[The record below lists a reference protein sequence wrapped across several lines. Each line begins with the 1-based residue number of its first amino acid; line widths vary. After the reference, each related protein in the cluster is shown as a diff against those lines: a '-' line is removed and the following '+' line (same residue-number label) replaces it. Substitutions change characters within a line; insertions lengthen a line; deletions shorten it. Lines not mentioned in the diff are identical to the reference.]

1 MNLADITTKCYILA
15 LIIRDDGERLLLG
28 DGAYEFKD
36 SQQHFIANTYAN
48 DVVELQGTDGQM
60 LAGQVRRTATQTFAG
75 YIGDATF
82 SKQKIEEAR
91 RDFLMFFRKK
101 HYYTAVYVFS
111 DGTAIQRDRGYIV
124 NAPSVPELYQ
134 RFPEWSV
141 GLNFEDPNYY
151 EYAEDDLGQEIAA
164 HKVELELSTAMS
176 GGLIWDGD
184 GAVSDD
190 LSYVGTEIPG
200 EGKNFQLADTGT
212 ATLKSAELLG
222 DAEQTT
228 YSGKNLININA
239 TPTVQ
244 YRATPSVSGQTITIT
259 SGSDATTS
267 RVVLPI
273 TFEANRQMVLSFDA
287 KVIQNDADSSLVSV
301 VCLRTPNTSDTI
313 ENIPINT
320 TVGQTNH
327 YTATISA
334 TTSNN
339 NTRQLW
345 LYTKAT
351 STAGAVKVEYSNIQL
366 EYGGS
371 ETSYEKFVG
380 GVPAPN
386 PEFPQAVNTVTGE
399 QTVKIEGKNLVN
411 QGQYGTGHTQGG
423 ITANFA
429 PEAITMSGTSTSG
442 AWPSFTMYADGS
454 FLQQSWWPTATAIDT
469 SKGAFNDTGDYRF
482 TIWIDGNRG
491 TAAANFRYII
501 GYMDGTVNNT
511 YFPLDDASYSFTVTK
526 PINYISVGVA
536 NNVTV
541 DCSVR
546 IQLEK
551 GASGSSY
558 EPYQGQ
564 TLPVNLGKNLCRS
577 SRLNGTT
584 QILFEIENSLIQ
596 AGTYTLSAVIN
607 ETTQNNTLSI
617 LLADSTA
624 FNVGTMNGS
633 AGETAKG
640 YFTLTSAQAE
650 SIRNSA
656 VAVIRLYKSG
666 ANFTNPTWAQLEKG
680 SKATSFA
687 SYFTP
692 IELAKI
698 GDYQDRIYK
707 ENGKWYIEKNVGKV
721 ELGSQTWES
730 RSWGFY
736 GGNIADALPPANNNS
751 VAQIVASNFVAVTAN
766 NAYGLTGDF
775 THGIALSLD
784 KSLLAR
790 ATDITDLAT
799 FTAKVSGQSLYYALA
814 TPTTTEI
821 TNSELIGQLERLR
834 HAHTYADT
842 TNFSIT
848 ATSPNLPAFLKVI
861 AFGKDA
867 TPQGGYVWEDGGT
880 GGATTITV
888 DGVDNAQPIWTVV
901 GPATNPSLTN
911 ITTGE
916 SIQWTGVV
924 PNGQTLVVN
933 MADMT
938 ASLSDA
944 NVFEFISGS
953 WITLQ
958 AGNNRVSYS
967 ATAATGIATLE
978 WNGVVG

>member
-124 NAPSVPELYQ
+124 NAPSAPELYQ

-176 GGLIWDGD
+176 GGLIWDED

-190 LSYVGTEIPG
+190 LSYIGTEIEG

-212 ATLKSAELLG
+212 ATLKSADLLG
-222 DAEQTT
+222 DATQTT
-228 YSGKNLININA
+228 YSGKNLADLVPSTNGTLANSA
-239 TPTVQ
+239 YLSTAETVYDSTLKKNVVHLVANGAFPTITYALPARLESDKYYSMAVQ
-244 YRATPSVSGQTITIT
+244 YRSLYTGTNPVNYQEMWFAPNWSGNNWDTLGSYTNGKNQSGTTGGKIQQST
-259 SGSDATTS
+259 SWTT
-267 RVVLPI
+267 
-273 TFEANRQMVLSFDA
+273 TT
-287 KVIQNDADSSLVSV
+287 
-301 VCLRTPNTSDTI
+301 LRFHV
-313 ENIPINT
+313 NT
-320 TVGQTNH
+320 TQYSDV
-327 YTATISA
+327 AS
-334 TTSNN
+334 S
-339 NTRQLW
+339 
-345 LYTKAT
+345 YTKICFSMGNGILNGTTAKEVWIADVMLAEITQAQWNAT
-351 STAGAVKVEYSNIQL
+351 NYTDED
-366 EYGGS
+366 
-371 ETSYEKFVG
+371 YEPYVG
-380 GVPAPN
+380 GTASPN
-386 PEFPQAVNTVTGE
+386 PDYPQAVNTVTGE
-399 QTVKIEGKNLVN
+399 QKVKIEGKNLFLTN
-411 QGQYGTGHTQGG
+411 RTQGLPSDTTYTSATKRLFNFDEYVVG
-423 ITANFA
+423 LTMNNYFVPTNITSQSVSDNTISV
-429 PEAITMSGTSTSG
+429 EVSNSGYGLGFPIETKPSTG
-442 AWPSFTMYADGS
+442 YTASFTTNSTATDIIRASFFSADGS
-454 FLQQSWWPTATAIDT
+454 LISW
-469 SKGAFNDTGDYRF
+469 DTGSNTQTEYRF
-482 TIWIDGNRG
+482 TTPADC
-491 TAAANFRYII
+491 A
-501 GYMDGTVNNT
+501 
-511 YFPLDDASYSFTVTK
+511 FTVLVFR
-526 PINYISVGVA
+526 PRA
-536 NNVTV
+536 NILTTYSNIMLV
-541 DCSVR
+541 
-546 IQLEK
+546 E
-551 GASGSSY
+551 GSTAEPF

-564 TLPVNLGKNLCRS
+564 TLPVNLD
-577 SRLNGTT
+577 T
-584 QILFEIENSLIQ
+584 
-596 AGTYTLSAVIN
+596 
-607 ETTQNNTLSI
+607 
-617 LLADSTA
+617 
-624 FNVGTMNGS
+624 
-633 AGETAKG
+633 
-640 YFTLTSAQAE
+640 
-650 SIRNSA
+650 
-656 VAVIRLYKSG
+656 
-666 ANFTNPTWAQLEKG
+666 
-680 SKATSFA
+680 
-687 SYFTP
+687 

-698 GDYQDRIYK
+698 GNYQDRIYK
-707 ENGKWYIEKNVGKV
+707 EDSKWYIEKQVGKV
-721 ELGSQTWES
+721 VLDGTES
-730 RSWGFY
+730 GWGVQNDCFRRDFS
-736 GGNIADALPPANNNS
+736 DALQDTVGYTKILVISDHFVGRTVCYRGDLTNGKCAKIIGTNQQVGFRYDALNNDVS
-751 VAQIVASNFVAVTAN
+751 AWTTWLASNPTTV
-766 NAYGLTGDF
+766 
-775 THGIALSLD
+775 
-784 KSLLAR
+784 
-790 ATDITDLAT
+790 
-799 FTAKVSGQSLYYALA
+799 YYVLA

-821 TNSELIGQLERLR
+821 TNSELVGQLERLR
-834 HAHTYADT
+834 HSHTYADT
-842 TNFSIT
+842 ANFSIT
-848 ATSPNLPAFLKVI
+848 ATSPNLPAFLKVV

-867 TPQGGYVWEDGGT
+867 TPQGGYVWEDGGA

-938 ASLSDA
+938 ASLSGA

>member
-82 SKQKIEEAR
+82 SKQAVESAR

-134 RFPEWSV
+134 RYPEWSV

-190 LSYVGTEIPG
+190 LSYVGTEIQG
-200 EGKNFQLADTGT
+200 EGKNFQLVNTGT

-222 DAEQTT
+222 DAEQD
-228 YSGKNLININA
+228 G
-239 TPTVQ
+239 TPT
-244 YRATPSVSGQTITIT
+244 P
-259 SGSDATTS
+259 DAP
-267 RVVLPI
+267 V
-273 TFEANRQMVLSFDA
+273 
-287 KVIQNDADSSLVSV
+287 
-301 VCLRTPNTSDTI
+301 
-313 ENIPINT
+313 
-320 TVGQTNH
+320 
-327 YTATISA
+327 
-334 TTSNN
+334 
-339 NTRQLW
+339 
-345 LYTKAT
+345 
-351 STAGAVKVEYSNIQL
+351 
-366 EYGGS
+366 
-371 ETSYEKFVG
+371 
-380 GVPAPN
+380 
-386 PEFPQAVNTVTGE
+386 AVNTVTGE
-399 QTVKIEGKNLVN
+399 QTVKIEGKNLC
-411 QGQYGTGHTQGG
+411 
-423 ITANFA
+423 
-429 PEAITMSGTSTSG
+429 SSTSV
-442 AWPSFTMYADGS
+442 P
-454 FLQQSWWPTATAIDT
+454 
-469 SKGAFNDTGDYRF
+469 
-482 TIWIDGNRG
+482 
-491 TAAANFRYII
+491 
-501 GYMDGTVNNT
+501 
-511 YFPLDDASYSFTVTK
+511 
-526 PINYISVGVA
+526 VA
-536 NNVTV
+536 
-541 DCSVR
+541 
-546 IQLEK
+546 
-551 GASGSSY
+551 
-558 EPYQGQ
+558 
-564 TLPVNLGKNLCRS
+564 
-577 SRLNGTT
+577 T
-584 QILFEIENSLIQ
+584 QIYFNFNKGSLV
-596 AGTYTLSAVIN
+596 AGTYTLSATLN
-607 ETTQNNTLSI
+607 EATQNNSVYLVLDGAGVYI
-617 LLADSTA
+617 GA
-624 FNVGTMNGS
+624 TMSGS
-633 AGETAKG
+633 ANQKNVCH
-640 YFTLTSAQAE
+640 FTLTQANIE
-650 SIRNSA
+650 AINNSSQA
-656 VAVIRLYKSG
+656 LLRLYKAG
-666 ANFTNPTWAQLEKG
+666 ASFVNPTDAQLELGSTATTYEPYQGQVKTVNLGKNLFDLKG
-680 SKATSFA
+680 FLESKSVTYTEASDGTITFANVGALYSDPFQFSQEDITVSVQGIISNLTGSNFRLQLINKAGTSVGEINSSTITRENLSACKVRFNWSSSGTFSLKNVQVERGTQPTSYSA
-687 SYFTP
+687 YFTP
-692 IELAKI
+692 IELAGVGEIQSDGLPEYRDSLK
-698 GDYQDRIYK
+698 K
-707 ENGKWYIEKNVGKV
+707 NLTTGKWYIEKQVGKV
-721 ELGSQTWES
+721 VLDGTNADITWS
-730 RSWGFY
+730 LTAQSGAYNFWYRNNAMG
-736 GGNIADALPPANNNS
+736 ALDERHEKLCDNFTYSPLEFNNGAPTPSLCENQYNS
-751 VAQIVASNFVAVTAN
+751 VVLTIFKTDGTQGTTVADWKTWLS
-766 NAYGLTGDF
+766 
-775 THGIALSLD
+775 THP
-784 KSLLAR
+784 
-790 ATDITDLAT
+790 TT
-799 FTAKVSGQSLYYALA
+799 VYYALA

-848 ATSPNLPAFLKVI
+848 ATSPNLPAFLKVV
-861 AFGKDA
+861 AFGDDA
-867 TPQGGYVWEDGGT
+867 IPQGGYVWEDGGT

-938 ASLSDA
+938 ASLSGA

>member
-124 NAPSVPELYQ
+124 NAPSAPELYQ

-151 EYAEDDLGQEIAA
+151 EYAEDDLGHEIAA

-190 LSYVGTEIPG
+190 LSYVGTEIEG

-228 YSGKNLININA
+228 YSGKNLLENKNHTRTYLGITFTKHDDGSFTVNGTSTGNAQFYITADGVGYQPRSLVLPAGTYTING
-239 TPTVQ
+239 
-244 YRATPSVSGQTITIT
+244 RDSGGVKFECNYEVEGA
-259 SGSDATTS
+259 SGSRYATGTFTATA
-267 RVVLPI
+267 PI
-273 TFEANRQMVLSFDA
+273 TCGIYV
-287 KVIQNDADSSLVSV
+287 
-301 VCLRTPNTSDTI
+301 
-313 ENIPINT
+313 NITNGT
-320 TVGQTNH
+320 TVNNLTIYPQLEAGS
-327 YTATISA
+327 TATA
-334 TTSNN
+334 
-339 NTRQLW
+339 
-345 LYTKAT
+345 
-351 STAGAVKVEYSNIQL
+351 
-366 EYGGS
+366 
-371 ETSYEKFVG
+371 YEPYVG
-380 GVPAPN
+380 GTASPN
-386 PEFPQAVNTVTGE
+386 PDYPQAVNTVTGE
-399 QTVKIEGKNLVN
+399 QTVKIEGKNLFDKDN
-411 QGQYGTGHTQGG
+411 ANILNAYIDASHTS
-423 ITANFA
+423 ITSNSNNRIIWISCQ
-429 PEAITMSGTSTSG
+429 PNTTYTIQKLTVGTSWITRQIAYTTQEPAVG
-442 AWPSFTMYADGS
+442 VQTYDMVDMTGN
-454 FLQQSWWPTATAIDT
+454 DT
-469 SKGAFNDTGDYRF
+469 SKSYTTGA
-482 TIWIDGNRG
+482 
-491 TAAANFRYII
+491 
-501 GYMDGTVNNT
+501 
-511 YFPLDDASYSFTVTK
+511 DAKYLV
-526 PINYISVGVA
+526 
-536 NNVTV
+536 
-541 DCSVR
+541 VR
-546 IQLEK
+546 IWV
-551 GASGSSY
+551 SGQDTETLDAMLGSVQIELGSTATTY

-564 TLPVNLGKNLCRS
+564 EFLIDLGS
-577 SRLNGTT
+577 
-584 QILFEIENSLIQ
+584 
-596 AGTYTLSAVIN
+596 
-607 ETTQNNTLSI
+607 
-617 LLADSTA
+617 
-624 FNVGTMNGS
+624 
-633 AGETAKG
+633 
-640 YFTLTSAQAE
+640 
-650 SIRNSA
+650 
-656 VAVIRLYKSG
+656 
-666 ANFTNPTWAQLEKG
+666 
-680 SKATSFA
+680 
-687 SYFTP
+687 

-707 ENGKWYIEKNVGKV
+707 NDGKWYIEKQVGKV
-721 ELGSQTWES
+721 VLDGTNADITWNLTAQSGAYCFWYRNNTMGALNSRYEKICDKFTYSPLAFNNGAPTPSLCENQYGANILTIFKTDGSQGTTVADWKTWLS
-730 RSWGFY
+730 
-736 GGNIADALPPANNNS
+736 
-751 VAQIVASNFVAVTAN
+751 
-766 NAYGLTGDF
+766 
-775 THGIALSLD
+775 THP
-784 KSLLAR
+784 
-790 ATDITDLAT
+790 TT
-799 FTAKVSGQSLYYALA
+799 VYYALA

-821 TNSELIGQLERLR
+821 TNSELVGQLERLR
-834 HAHTYADT
+834 HSHTYADI

-848 ATSPNLPAFLKVI
+848 ATSPNLPAFLKVV
-861 AFGKDA
+861 AFGDDA
-867 TPQGGYVWEDGGT
+867 IPQGGYVWEDGGA
-880 GGATTITV
+880 GGAATITV

-938 ASLSDA
+938 ASLSGA

>member
-60 LAGQVRRTATQTFAG
+60 LAGQVRRTAVQTFAG

-82 SKQKIEEAR
+82 SKQRIEKAR

-124 NAPSVPELYQ
+124 NAPSAPELYQ
-134 RFPEWSV
+134 RFPEWSI

-151 EYAEDDLGQEIAA
+151 EYAEDDLGHGIAA

-176 GGLIWDGD
+176 GGLIWDED

-222 DAEQTT
+222 DATQTT
-228 YSGKNLININA
+228 YSGKNLFDYANHVASNAGGLTWTLSSDGVFTITGTLTTSYTSVVTKYDITDLLEDGTTYTISSRELGGQSTAYVYPMITEHNISTGTNSYHGVGTGGTYTFTVDKSAYTYQINA
-239 TPTVQ
+239 QASTT
-244 YRATPSVSGQTITIT
+244 AAWGN
-259 SGSDATTS
+259 TS
-267 RVVLPI
+267 R
-273 TFEANRQMVLSFDA
+273 T
-287 KVIQNDADSSLVSV
+287 
-301 VCLRTPNTSDTI
+301 LR
-313 ENIPINT
+313 
-320 TVGQTNH
+320 
-327 YTATISA
+327 YT
-334 TTSNN
+334 
-339 NTRQLW
+339 
-345 LYTKAT
+345 Y
-351 STAGAVKVEYSNIQL
+351 QL
-366 EYGGS
+366 EKGS
-371 ETSYEKFVG
+371 QATDFEKFVG

-386 PEFPQAVNTVTGE
+386 PEFPQTVNTVTGE
-399 QTVKIEGKNLVN
+399 QTVRIEGKNLFNLNGMVKGRVDN
-411 QGQYGTGHTQGG
+411 GVVGY
-423 ITANFA
+423 
-429 PEAITMSGTSTSG
+429 ESGTSNLSVSGDTISFTTTATYRGVVSGLIPVKPSTTYSFTATTTANSRYVDYYDNTG
-442 AWPSFTMYADGS
+442 AWISRATGISGIDFVVTTPANCYGLRISFMLNSAGTATITKPQLELGS
-454 FLQQSWWPTATAIDT
+454 TATA
-469 SKGAFNDTGDYRF
+469 
-482 TIWIDGNRG
+482 
-491 TAAANFRYII
+491 
-501 GYMDGTVNNT
+501 
-511 YFPLDDASYSFTVTK
+511 
-526 PINYISVGVA
+526 
-536 NNVTV
+536 
-541 DCSVR
+541 
-546 IQLEK
+546 
-551 GASGSSY
+551 Y

-564 TLPVNLGKNLCRS
+564 SLTVNLGKNLADITAIPDVTS
-577 SRLNGTT
+577 SARTVTVANDTITISGNTNAAGYVDTGIKLKVLCPTLRVGDVCYLFFNTT
-584 QILFEIENSLIQ
+584 SSAGNRNYIYLGSYWAKDQSKTITQ
-596 AGTYTLSAVIN
+596 AMLDANVVVYGGYNETAVISN
-607 ETTQNNTLSI
+607 FMITKSS
-617 LLADSTA
+617 DST
-624 FNVGTMNGS
+624 
-633 AGETAKG
+633 
-640 YFTLTSAQAE
+640 Y
-650 SIRNSA
+650 
-656 VAVIRLYKSG
+656 
-666 ANFTNPTWAQLEKG
+666 
-680 SKATSFA
+680 A

-698 GDYQDRIYK
+698 GSFEDRIYK
-707 ENGKWYIEKNVGKV
+707 TGGKWYIEKQVGKITEATNFDNSSNVGDGTYRFY
-721 ELGSQTWES
+721 LTNAGSAQSASTVLAMSS
-730 RSWGFY
+730 RFVGVPYSERNSHQGQSWVFAN
-736 GGNIADALPPANNNS
+736 GNIAVQVPSTVATTLTAFRDWWSNNPTT
-751 VAQIVASNFVAVTAN
+751 I
-766 NAYGLTGDF
+766 
-775 THGIALSLD
+775 
-784 KSLLAR
+784 
-790 ATDITDLAT
+790 
-799 FTAKVSGQSLYYALA
+799 YYALA

-821 TNSELIGQLERLR
+821 TNSELVGQLERLR

-848 ATSPNLPAFLKVI
+848 ATSPNLPAFLKVV
-861 AFGKDA
+861 AFGDDA

-880 GGATTITV
+880 GGATIITV

-938 ASLSDA
+938 ASLSGA